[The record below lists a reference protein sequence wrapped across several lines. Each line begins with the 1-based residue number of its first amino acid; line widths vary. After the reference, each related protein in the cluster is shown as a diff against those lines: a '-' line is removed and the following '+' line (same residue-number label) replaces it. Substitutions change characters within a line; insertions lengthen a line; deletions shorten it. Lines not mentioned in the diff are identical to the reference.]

1 LCALRTASNLAGK
14 LARWA
19 FFLEEFNMNI
29 VHKSGA
35 TLTNADGLS
44 RCATSDGNQDD
55 AAIRLET
62 MAALEEEGAY
72 ASLEELM

>member
-1 LCALRTASNLAGK
+1 
-14 LARWA
+14 
-19 FFLEEFNMNI
+19 MNI

-44 RCATSDGNQDD
+44 RCATSDGNHDD

-62 MAALEEEGAY
+62 MAALEEKGAY
-72 ASLEELM
+72 ASLEELV

>member
-1 LCALRTASNLAGK
+1 MAGK

-35 TLTNADGLS
+35 TLTKADGLS
-44 RCATSDGNQDD
+44 RCATSDGNTND
-55 AAIRLET
+55 AAICLEM

-72 ASLEELM
+72 ASLEELV

>member
-1 LCALRTASNLAGK
+1 
-14 LARWA
+14 
-19 FFLEEFNMNI
+19 MNI

-44 RCATSDGNQDD
+44 RCATLDGNHDD

-72 ASLEELM
+72 ASLEELV

>member
-1 LCALRTASNLAGK
+1 
-14 LARWA
+14 
-19 FFLEEFNMNI
+19 MNI

-44 RCATSDGNQDD
+44 RCATSDGNHDD

-72 ASLEELM
+72 ASLEELV